1 MKKNNYLFLMK
12 LHAHCQ
18 YGNTVPKQW
27 THFDQEGRTTYYLVG
42 GIVTLETC
50 LGATIIICRKHISLT
65 DTNPPLRVDRKVVI
79 LRSGV
84 FAFLAIA

>member
-1 MKKNNYLFLMK
+1 MDSLRR
-12 LHAHCQ
+12 
-18 YGNTVPKQW
+18 
-27 THFDQEGRTTYYLVG
+27 DQEGRTTYYLVG